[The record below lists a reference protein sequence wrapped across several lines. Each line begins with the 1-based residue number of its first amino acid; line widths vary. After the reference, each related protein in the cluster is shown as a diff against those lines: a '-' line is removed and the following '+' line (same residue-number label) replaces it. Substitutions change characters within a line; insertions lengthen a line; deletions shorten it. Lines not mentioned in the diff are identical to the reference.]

1 RGGAVRMGDWT
12 TVQRSCSFIS
22 ALAPISIGSHV
33 QIAAFC
39 AFYSHDHGFAAGTPI
54 HEQQVTT
61 KGPIVIEDDVWI
73 GCNVVVLSGVRI
85 GEGAVIAA
93 GSVVTRDVPAQAVA
107 AGAPAQV
114 IKMRD

>member
-1 RGGAVRMGDWT
+1 MFGNRVAIIGRYDHHYQKPGVPIR
-12 TVQRSCSFIS
+12 
-22 ALAPISIGSHV
+22 LAE
-33 QIAAFC
+33 QIRDPA
-39 AFYSHDHGFAAGTPI
+39 YNWKGLGM
-54 HEQQVTT
+54 VT
-61 KGPIVIEDDVWI
+61 IIEDDVWI